1 MCSAISNRRL
11 SRRNVWSHSSRRGRL
26 SFQKSKVKLSFF
38 FFFLNETDHA
48 TSRTANSSARHL
60 RKRDISLSHWH
71 FSFRGAWGKM
81 LLAWPPLVAP
91 DPGVAASENDSA
103 LVAIS
108 EVAIVAAPI
117 APNGLCPVRTSTT
130 RLDR

>member
-1 MCSAISNRRL
+1 MPGRIALAAAALAFRR
-11 SRRNVWSHSSRRGRL
+11 
-26 SFQKSKVKLSFF
+26 VKLNYLSF

-91 DPGVAASENDSA
+91 DPGVAASDNDSA

-117 APNGLCPVRTSTT
+117 APNGLCSVRTSTT